1 MQKQRLKTIISHSLS
16 TCAVFQPGLM
26 RCHDGEIG
34 RNCTSWFIQK
44 RMTRTQTEH
53 FVFTLTL
60 SCIHTNLLMVMFK
73 SLVLGT
79 ERQ

>member
-16 TCAVFQPGLM
+16 TWAVFQPGLM
-26 RCHDGEIG
+26 RSHDGEIG

-53 FVFTLTL
+53 IALCVYFNSQLHSHQFANGHV
-60 SCIHTNLLMVMFK
+60 
-73 SLVLGT
+73 
-79 ERQ
+79 